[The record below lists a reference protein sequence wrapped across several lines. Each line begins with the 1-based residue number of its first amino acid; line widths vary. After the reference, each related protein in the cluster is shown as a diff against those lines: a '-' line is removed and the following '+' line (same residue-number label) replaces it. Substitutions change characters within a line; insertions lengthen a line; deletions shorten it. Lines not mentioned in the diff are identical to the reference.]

1 MTMDKAT
8 ETAVKEAKL
17 KEKAETRTEV
27 TEHCQEFR
35 KNLHEVMNHNPDQ
48 PEYSN
53 DDTTVSRRV
62 RNLFPR
68 CGRV

>member
-8 ETAVKEAKL
+8 ETAVKEARL
-17 KEKAETRTEV
+17 REQAESRTEV

-48 PEYSN
+48 PEY
-53 DDTTVSRRV
+53 
-62 RNLFPR
+62 
-68 CGRV
+68 